1 MLFYHV
7 RVFDVCGAL
16 QYFSVLSLAAPL
28 LLECLKSA
36 SPEEETSDIVY
47 RDIAIVVTAG
57 NNPRIQ

>member
-36 SPEEETSDIVY
+36 SPEETPDIVY